1 MSIQRNTAD
10 FPGTGV
16 PGRKPSL
23 ASRLTGG
30 GVMLRRRERS
40 PRNLL
45 LVGTGPRAASIYE
58 DIQRHPE
65 RGFCVIGFVDDAD
78 APFDPSIPQGMVHKF
93 IDTPDLL
100 RENVID
106 EVIIACPRSLL
117 AEIAPVVT
125 YCRSV
130 GIPVTMPTDLFGDYL
145 PPPRVTRFG
154 SRVALSFAPVHHSRS
169 MLLVKRG
176 IDIVGAGIGLMLA
189 APLLALA
196 AVAIKLSS
204 PGPVLFRQSRA
215 GLHGRP
221 FDMLKLRTM
230 YRDAEERQWDLLH
243 LNEMDGPVFKI
254 REDPRITTVG
264 RLLRLYSVDELP
276 QLWNVLT
283 GDMSLVGP
291 RPPIPAEVAQYQ
303 SSERRRLSMRPGLT
317 CLWQISGRN
326 TVGFADW
333 VKLDLE
339 YIDKWSLTADLKI
352 LVKTVPTVLRG
363 TGS

>member
-1 MSIQRNTAD
+1 
-10 FPGTGV
+10 V
-16 PGRKPSL
+16 
-23 ASRLTGG
+23 
-30 GVMLRRRERS
+30 LRRRECNT
-40 PRNLL
+40 RNLL
-45 LVGTGPRAASIYE
+45 IIGTGPRAASVYE

-65 RGFCVIGFVDDAD
+65 RGLRVIGFADDTD
-78 APFDPSIPQGMVHKF
+78 VPFDPSIPQGMVHKF

-100 RENVID
+100 RENAID

-117 AEIAPVVT
+117 VSIAPVVV
-125 YCRSV
+125 YCTAA

-145 PPPRVTRFG
+145 PPPRVSRFG
-154 SRVALSFAPVHHSRS
+154 STVTLSFAPVHHSRR

-176 IDIVGAGIGLMLA
+176 IDMVGAVIGLMLA
-189 APLLALA
+189 APLLVVA

-215 GLHGRP
+215 GLRGRS

-230 YRDAEERQWDLLH
+230 YRDAEERRWELLH

-254 REDPRITTVG
+254 REDPRITLVG
-264 RLLRLYSVDELP
+264 RLLRHYSVDELP

-291 RPPIPAEVAQYQ
+291 RPPIPAEVAHYTTA
-303 SSERRRLSMRPGLT
+303 ECRRLSMRPGLT

-326 TVGFADW
+326 SVGFAEW

-339 YIDKWSLTADLKI
+339 YIDGWSLVADFKI
-352 LVKTVPTVLRG
+352 LAKTVSVVLRG
-363 TGS
+363 TGA